1 MDIYTTLIIII
12 LTSGALLFLR
22 ASLWLWSVVTMTCL
36 AACTYWSSTL
46 FGVVLLWLLFLPLL
60 VLLNLYPL
68 RRRLLSGPVLARFR
82 RVLPSMSPTEREA
95 LEAGTVGWD
104 GELFSGHPDWGA
116 LLDYPIPQLT
126 AEEQAFLDGPV
137 EELCRI
143 LDDWQITQE
152 LHDLPVPVWEFL
164 KRKGFFALII
174 PKRYGGLDYS
184 ALAHSAIVVKISSRS
199 ISAAVTAMVPNS
211 LGPAKLLLQYGTE
224 AQKDHYLPRL
234 AAGVDVPCFALT
246 SPEAGSDAA
255 AMTDY
260 GVVCRGNFKGE
271 HNVLGI
277 RLNWNKRYITLGPVA
292 TVLGLAFKLYDSEHL
307 LGDKPELGI
316 TLALI
321 PTDTPGVAI
330 GKRHFPLS
338 QAFQNGPNS
347 GTDVF
352 IPLDWI
358 IGGVERAGQ
367 GWRML
372 MECLAD
378 GRAISLPALSAGAG
392 KLVCRATG
400 AYARVRTQFHQPIGR
415 FEGVEE
421 ALARIAGFSYQM
433 DAARLLTTTAL
444 DQGEKPSVISAI
456 VKYHLTERMRRVVND
471 AMDIHGGSG
480 ICLGPRNI
488 LGRVYQAVPISIT
501 VEGANILTR
510 SLIIFGQG
518 AMRCHPYVF
527 DEMRAAADPDAERGL
542 RNFDRALFGHIG
554 FTLGN
559 ALRSLLFGLTDARLA
574 VAPMHGMPRRYLQQA
589 SRMSAA
595 FALAADFAMLVM
607 GGTLKRRE
615 RLSARFADVL
625 SHLYLLS
632 ATIKRFH
639 EQGQAPEDAAL
650 LHWACRDSLY
660 AMQQGL
666 DGILRNFPNRIVAV
680 LLRTL
685 IFPLG
690 RRYRKPDDRLDHAVA
705 GLLLTPGAAR
715 DRLSAGIY
723 LPDTDNEPLARLENA
738 LHKVL
743 AAEPIEQKLRH
754 ARVLV
759 DTLPPDADK
768 MLDRAVGAGIIS
780 AQEAEQLRSTTAAR
794 KDVLQV
800 DEFPPDHWCQEPQAW
815 RKSPDTE
822 RARQSI

>member
-1 MDIYTTLIIII
+1 MNLYTTLIIIA
-12 LTSGALLFLR
+12 LAGGALLFVR
-22 ASLWLWSVVTMTCL
+22 APLWLWSVATTTCL
-36 AACTYWSSTL
+36 AAYTYWSSAL
-46 FGVVLLWLLFLPLL
+46 LGPMLLWLLFVPLL
-60 VLLNLYPL
+60 VLLNLRPL
-68 RRRLLSGPVLARFR
+68 RRRLLSGPVLTVFR
-82 RVLPSMSPTEREA
+82 RVLPSMSSTEREA

-104 GELFSGHPDWGA
+104 GELFSGRPNWKT
-116 LLDYPIPQLT
+116 LLAYPAPQLSD
-126 AEEQAFLDGPV
+126 EEQAFLDGPV
-137 EELCRI
+137 EELCRM
-143 LDDWQITQE
+143 LDDWRITQE
-152 LHDLPVPVWEFL
+152 LYDLPEPVWEFL

-255 AMTDY
+255 AMTDS
-260 GVVCRGNFKGE
+260 GIVCRGEFKGE
-271 HNVLGI
+271 RNVLGI

-292 TVLGLAFKLYDSEHL
+292 TVLGLAFKLYDPDGL

-321 PTDTPGVAI
+321 PTDTPGVTI
-330 GKRHFPLS
+330 GQRHFPLS
-338 QAFQNGPNS
+338 QAFLNGPNS
-347 GTDVF
+347 GRDVF

-358 IGGVERAGQ
+358 IGGVERVGQ

-392 KLVCRATG
+392 KLACRATG

-421 ALARIAGFSYQM
+421 ALARIAGLSYQM

-456 VKYHLTERMRRVVND
+456 VKYHLTERMRRVVNA

-518 AMRCHPYVF
+518 AMRCHPYVL
-527 DEMRAAADPDAERGL
+527 DEMQAAADGDVERGL
-542 RNFDRALFGHIG
+542 RKFDRALFGHIG
-554 FTLGN
+554 FTLSN
-559 ALRSLLFGLTDARLA
+559 ALRSLLLGLTGARLA
-574 VAPMHGMPRRYLQQA
+574 ATPLRGAARRYLQQA
-589 SRMSAA
+589 GRMSAA

-607 GGTLKRRE
+607 GGSLKRRE

-625 SHLYLLS
+625 SNLYLLS
-632 ATIKRFH
+632 ATVKRFH
-639 EQGQAPEDAAL
+639 EQDEPAEDNVL
-650 LHWACRDSLY
+650 LHWACRDALH
-660 AMQQGL
+660 AMQEGL
-666 DGILRNFPNRIVAV
+666 DDILRNFPNRFVAV
-680 LLRTL
+680 LLRAL

-690 RRYRKPDDRLDHAVA
+690 RHYRKPDDRLEHAVA
-705 GLLLTPGAAR
+705 RLLLTPGAAR
-715 DRLSAGIY
+715 DRLSAGIH
-723 LPDTDNEPLARLENA
+723 LPTVDNEPLARLEDA
-738 LHKVL
+738 LHKVI
-743 AAEPIEQKLRH
+743 AADPIEQKLRR
-754 ARVLV
+754 ARLQV

-768 MLDRAVGAGIIS
+768 MLERAVQAGIIT
-780 AQEAEQLRSTTAAR
+780 AQEAEQIRSAAAAR
-794 KDVLQV
+794 MDALQV
-800 DEFPPDHWCQEPQAW
+800 DEFPPDHWCQEPQTW
-815 RKSPDTE
+815 RKSPDTD
-822 RARQSI
+822 RAKQSI

>member
-1 MDIYTTLIIII
+1 MSMLTTVLIIA
-12 LTSGALLFLR
+12 LAGGVLLFVR
-22 ASLWLWSVVTMTCL
+22 APLWLWSAATLTCL
-36 AACTYWSSTL
+36 AAYTHWSATL
-46 FGVVLLWLLFLPLL
+46 WGSLLLWLLFVPLL
-60 VLLNLYPL
+60 AVLNLRPL
-68 RRRLLSGPVLARFR
+68 RRRLLSGPVLTVFR
-82 RVLPSMSPTEREA
+82 RVLPSMSSTEREA

-104 GELFSGHPDWGA
+104 GELFSGHPNWKT
-116 LLDYPIPQLT
+116 LLAYPAPRLT

-137 EELCRI
+137 EALCRM

-152 LHDLPVPVWEFL
+152 LYDLPEAVWDYL
-164 KRKGFFALII
+164 KRHGFFALII

-224 AQKDHYLPRL
+224 AQKDYYLPRL

-255 AMTDY
+255 AMTDC
-260 GVVCRGNFKGE
+260 GVLCRGEFKSE
-271 HNVLGI
+271 RNVLGI

-292 TVLGLAFKLYDSEHL
+292 TVLGLAFKLYDPDHL
-307 LGDKPELGI
+307 LGDQPELGI

-321 PTDTPGVAI
+321 PTNTPGVTI

-358 IGGVERAGQ
+358 IGGVERVGQ

-392 KLVCRATG
+392 KLACRATG

-421 ALARIAGFSYQM
+421 ALARIAGLTYQM

-444 DQGEKPSVISAI
+444 DQGEKPAVISAI
-456 VKYHLTERMRRVVND
+456 VKYHLTERMRRVVNA

-518 AMRCHPYVF
+518 AMRCHPYVLK
-527 DEMRAAADPDAERGL
+527 EMQAAADADGERGL
-542 RNFDRALFGHIG
+542 RDFDRALFGHIG
-554 FTLGN
+554 FTLSN
-559 ALRSLLFGLTDARLA
+559 ALRSLLLGLGDAHLA
-574 VAPMHGMPRRYLQQA
+574 AAPLQGAPRRYLQQA

-607 GGTLKRRE
+607 GGALKRRE

-625 SHLYLLS
+625 SNLYLLS
-632 ATIKRFH
+632 ATVKRFN
-639 EQGQAPEDAAL
+639 EQGEPAEDEAL
-650 LHWACRDSLY
+650 LHWACRDALY

-666 DGILRNFPNRIVAV
+666 DDILRNFPNRFVAT
-680 LLRTL
+680 LLRVL

-690 RRYRKPDDRLDHAVA
+690 RRYRKTDDRLDHAVA
-705 GLLLTPGAAR
+705 GLLLAPGATR
-715 DRLSAGIY
+715 DRLSAGIH
-723 LPDTDNEPLARLENA
+723 LPSGDNEALAVLENA
-738 LHKVL
+738 LHQVL
-743 AAEPIEQKLRH
+743 AAEPIEQKLR
-754 ARVLV
+754 RTRLPV
-759 DTLPPDADK
+759 DTFPPDADK
-768 MLDRAVGAGIIS
+768 ILAQAVQAGIITP
-780 AQEAEQLRSTTAAR
+780 QEAVQLRSAAAAR
-794 KDVLQV
+794 MDALQV
-800 DEFPPDHWCQEPQAW
+800 DDFPPDHWCQEPQAW
-815 RKSPDTE
+815 RKSPVTE
-822 RARQSI
+822 RAKQSL

>member
-1 MDIYTTLIIII
+1 MNLLTTLALIGIGSGVLLYARAPLWTWGIFTV
-12 LTSGALLFLR
+12 LT
-22 ASLWLWSVVTMTCL
+22 L
-36 AACTYWSSTL
+36 AAFTHWSISVWAA
-46 FGVVLLWLLFLPLL
+46 GLLWLLFIPVVA
-60 VLLNLYPL
+60 VLLLTPL
-68 RRRLLSGPVLARFR
+68 RRRLLSAPILKLFR
-82 RVLPSMSPTEREA
+82 AVLPSMSSTEREA

-104 GELFSGHPDWGA
+104 GELFSGRPNWQT
-116 LLDYPIPQLT
+116 LLAYPAPRLT

-137 EELCRI
+137 EELCRMI
-143 LDDWQITQE
+143 DDWHITQE
-152 LHDLPVPVWEFL
+152 LHDLPVPVWDYL
-164 KRKGFFALII
+164 KHNGFFGLII

-184 ALAHSAIVVKISSRS
+184 ALAHSAIVLKIASRG

-211 LGPAKLLLQYGTE
+211 LGPAKLLLHYGTE

-234 AAGVDVPCFALT
+234 ARGEDVPCFALT

-255 AMTDY
+255 AMTDC
-260 GVVCRGNFKGE
+260 GVVCQGE
-271 HNVLGI
+271 FQGERNVLGV
-277 RLNWNKRYITLGPVA
+277 RLNWDKRYITLGPVA
-292 TVLGLAFKLYDSEHL
+292 TVLGLAFKLYDPDHL
-307 LGDKPELGI
+307 LGDKAELGI

-321 PTDTPGVAI
+321 PTDTPGVQI
-330 GKRHFPLS
+330 GNRHFPLS

-347 GTDVF
+347 GHDVF

-358 IGGVERAGQ
+358 IGGIERAGQ

-372 MECLAD
+372 MECLSD

-421 ALARIAGFSYQM
+421 ALARIAGLTYQM

-444 DQGEKPSVISAI
+444 DQGEKPAVISAI

-518 AMRCHPYVF
+518 AMRCHPYVLK
-527 DEMRAAADPDAERGL
+527 EMQAAADTDPQRAVRE
-542 RNFDRALFGHIG
+542 FDRALFGHIG
-554 FTLGN
+554 FTLSN
-559 ALRSLLFGLTDARLA
+559 ALRSLVLGLSDARLA
-574 VAPMHGMPRRYLQQA
+574 TAPLRGASHRYLQQA

-595 FALAADFAMLVM
+595 FALAADFAMLIM

-625 SHLYLLS
+625 SNLYLLS
-632 ATIKRFH
+632 ATVKRFH
-639 EQGQAPEDAAL
+639 EQGEPTDDTVL
-650 LHWACRDSLY
+650 LHWACRDALFT
-660 AMQQGL
+660 MQQGL
-666 DGILRNFPNRIVAV
+666 EEILRNFPNRIVAGM
-680 LLRTL
+680 LRVL

-690 RRYRKPDDRLDHAVA
+690 QRYRKPDDRLDHAVA
-705 GLLLTPGAAR
+705 AVLLEPGATR
-715 DRLSAGIY
+715 DRLSVGIH
-723 LPDTDNEPLARLENA
+723 LPSDTNEPLARLEDA
-738 LHKVL
+738 LLKVI
-743 AAEPIEQKLRH
+743 AAEPIEQKLRK
-754 ARVLV
+754 ARLRV
-759 DTLPPDADK
+759 DTVPPNADK
-768 MLDRAVGAGIIS
+768 MLDQAVQAGIITL
-780 AQEAEQLRSTTAAR
+780 QEAAQLRSATAAR
-794 KDVLQV
+794 MDALQV
-800 DEFPPDHWCQEPQAW
+800 DDFPPDHWCQEPQAW
-815 RKSPDTE
+815 RNSPVTE
-822 RARQSI
+822 RAKRSM